1 MSLYAISG
9 IGCNSCAV
17 GYDDYTPS
25 SVISG
30 KKKRTERKA
39 KRVAKR
45 TARKTKR
52 KAKRTGINCKGNKLK
67 KIALAVPRNAFLGLV
82 RLNVKKFAVKL
93 YNAMKNPTK
102 KQKLL
107 EKWCKMGGDASALT
121 NAVNKAFSKYARKR
135 NISGIGFAVE
145 SAIATATPIIVALM
159 EFLKKGANEE
169 PVSDGAQL
177 PEESEAPEET
187 TEETTEESETV
198 EGIGGM
204 NPYLLAGAVGV
215 GVYFLTKKKYI

>member
-1 MSLYAISG
+1 MSLYTISG
-9 IGCNSCAV
+9 IGNTCEI
-17 GYDDYTPS
+17 GYDDFEPS
-25 SVISG
+25 SMISG
-30 KKKRTERKA
+30 KS
-39 KRVAKR
+39 
-45 TARKTKR
+45 KR
-52 KAKRTGINCKGNKLK
+52 KARKIVRKSKRTGINCKGNKLK

-145 SAIATATPIIVALM
+145 SAIATATPIIVALL

-169 PVSDGAQL
+169 PVEDGAQI
-177 PEESEAPEET
+177 EET
-187 TEETTEESETV
+187 PEQTETETV
-198 EGIGGM
+198 EGIGAM
-204 NPYLLAGAVGV
+204 NPYLLAGAVGL

>member
-9 IGCNSCAV
+9 IGCNNCAV
-17 GYDDYTPS
+17 GYDDFTPS

-39 KRVAKR
+39 KRVVKR
-45 TARKTKR
+45 TARKAKR
-52 KAKRTGINCKGNKLK
+52 KGINCKGNKLK
-67 KIALAVPRNAFLGLV
+67 KIALAVPRNAFLALV

-93 YNAMKNPTK
+93 YNAMKDPTK
-102 KQKLL
+102 KVKLL

-121 NAVNKAFSKYARKR
+121 NAVNKAFSKYSRKHKV
-135 NISGIGFAVE
+135 SGIGFAVE

-169 PVSDGAQL
+169 PVSEGAQL
-177 PEESEAPEET
+177 PEESDAPEET
-187 TEETTEESETV
+187 TEETTEETPEENETV
-198 EGIGGM
+198 EGIGGI